1 MPFNLG
7 LAVLSA
13 ALLGVFTWL
22 FVPVP
27 ALSTVILE
35 APSTAHWLGTNALG
49 QDVLLRLIQALP
61 NTFIIALM
69 TGLLPVG
76 FALLLASVNFFMPN
90 WVDKLLLK
98 FADFMMVLPSTLL
111 LILLAVFLEPDL
123 WGSILLV
130 SLLAWMDDFRIL
142 RTALFKA
149 ALRDNLSVA
158 KSYAASNRYL
168 IKQHLWPVLKPLL
181 FALVI
186 QNARRGVMMTSGLAF
201 LGLMDPRLPNWG
213 SLLFESQDQMHSDAF
228 WWLLLPPVMA
238 LSCLL
243 LFLTYLQQ
251 KVSRNA
257 A

>member
-13 ALLGVFTWL
+13 ALLGIFTWV

-27 ALSTVILE
+27 ELSTVILE
-35 APSTAHWLGTNALG
+35 APSTA
-49 QDVLLRLIQALP
+49 
-61 NTFIIALM
+61 
-69 TGLLPVG
+69 
-76 FALLLASVNFFMPN
+76 
-90 WVDKLLLK
+90 
-98 FADFMMVLPSTLL
+98 
-111 LILLAVFLEPDL
+111 
-123 WGSILLV
+123 
-130 SLLAWMDDFRIL
+130 
-142 RTALFKA
+142 
-149 ALRDNLSVA
+149 
-158 KSYAASNRYL
+158 
-168 IKQHLWPVLKPLL
+168 HLWPVLKPLL

-228 WWLLLPPVMA
+228 WWLLLPPVAA